1 MRFSAKMIVL
11 EPDELREMIRDCPL
25 LIRMNDGREY
35 FVEKPEFI
43 HVDDYAAGLLVDF
56 DSGFKGNVVASLI
69 NIASVVPNATKP
81 RKRPRR
87 KTS

>member
-1 MRFSAKMIVL
+1 MESEDLQKMI
-11 EPDELREMIRDCPL
+11 RECPL

-43 HVDDYAAGLLVDF
+43 
-56 DSGFKGNVVASLI
+56 VVADYTAAILI
-69 NIASVVPNATKP
+69 DDNGVKRNAVITLMNIASVIPSAKAP
-81 RKRPRR
+81 RRKPRR

>member
-1 MRFSAKMIVL
+1 M

-43 HVDDYAAGLLVDF
+43 HVGDYAAGLLVDIK
-56 DSGFKGNVVASLI
+56 GFKGNVAVALM
-69 NIASVVPNATKP
+69 NIAAVVPNA
-81 RKRPRR
+81 KRPRR
-87 KTS
+87 KPRRKTS